1 MDFIGADNKLYGT
14 RDGVTVRLCIAVIL
28 GATDAFNPAA
38 HPPCQAPTKR
48 KGKKGRG
55 RR

>member
-14 RDGVTVRLCIAVIL
+14 RDGVTVRLAVIL

-38 HPPCQAPTKR
+38 HPPCQALTKR
-48 KGKKGRG
+48 NGKKGRG